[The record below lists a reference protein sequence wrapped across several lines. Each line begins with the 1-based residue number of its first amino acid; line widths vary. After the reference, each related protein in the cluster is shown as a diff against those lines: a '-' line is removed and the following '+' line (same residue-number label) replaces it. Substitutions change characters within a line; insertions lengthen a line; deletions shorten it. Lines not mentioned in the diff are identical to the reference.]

1 MIVLI
6 TGQFQV
12 YDRAGHPIPGK
23 KEWGISHGVD
33 VETGENVCMSGGTPQ
48 QLGAVWH
55 PEMCEWVL
63 VDKDEVVPL

>member
-33 VETGENVCMSGGTPQ
+33 VETGENVCMSGGTPPTTRSSM
-48 QLGAVWH
+48 APRDV
-55 PEMCEWVL
+55 
-63 VDKDEVVPL
+63 